1 MIDASREA
9 PRRRSVMS
17 TTVLMAGGTLA
28 SRLLGFV
35 RAALIAVVLGNGTRP
50 AEAFNLANTIPN
62 SLYILLAGG
71 VMNAVLVPQIV
82 RAMDDDADGGEAYT
96 NRIMTAFLAA
106 LGLMTV
112 LVTVAAPW
120 VMTLYTAEGWRAPA
134 MAPYWSN
141 MVALAF
147 LCLPEIF
154 FYGATVLVGQV
165 LNARQVY
172 IPYMWAPIANNVI
185 SIAVFGLYLG
195 LWGSSDGAPFSWSQ
209 VLLLGLGSTVGIAA
223 QFFILLP
230 FLGRAGFR
238 YRPRWD
244 LRGVGLGHT
253 FRLAQWTLYFVLVN
267 QLAIF
272 VVNRLGSTAVL
283 GGTGEGAGITA
294 YQTASLI
301 WIVPHSLITLSLA
314 TQMMTSSSRMAAE
327 GDLTGVAEE
336 SARTMRTAL
345 AVIVPSAVAL
355 FALAFPVSRL
365 MFGNGAGARDADFI
379 GRTLLVMALGL
390 VPYSLHYLVI
400 RSFYALEDT
409 RTPFLVQSTIVA
421 TNIILAIALVIPWHA
436 PGWVAAGLGGAYAL
450 AYVVGLSI
458 AVPLL
463 RRRLPDFRFGPIV
476 RHIARLLVAVTPAGL
491 LAWLIVRFTGGHGQL
506 LLLVSLIVAGAA
518 AVGTFVLL
526 ARRLR
531 IEEVEEMVAALLRR
545 RGPRTPPTIP
555 PRQEEGAVSDTPEIG
570 NGDDP
575 GDADAF
581 GADDEYTRPLGAP
594 VYQSGRLLGG
604 RFRLEEPL
612 DGRRQDLWRATDL
625 SLKRWVVCQ
634 FFPAGDPR
642 SPLLL
647 AAARRAAQV
656 TDARFVRI
664 LDFSEDGEAY
674 VVREFAPGQT
684 LTNLLARGPL
694 SGTESAWLVREI
706 ADAMATVHA
715 QGRYHERLDPDAV
728 MITDTGNVKILGFQI
743 DEALLPGDQRDSRVE
758 GAERTDVFA
767 LGRLLYTCLTGMWP
781 GEMPGLAAAPTRGGM
796 WPSPRRVRTDVPP
809 ALDRICQQVI
819 GGVSPLMDNASG
831 KSGITTA
838 AGVVAALSTVL
849 GVTDASYRLEQR
861 VRTAQGTLSL
871 DATREQPAVPAAP
884 PVPPV
889 AETTPVSANPIDRP
903 LQVVPRQTPGR
914 GWVVVLLVLVALAV
928 VIGLIGVAINAGRT
942 ARPGGAGAPA
952 TTSTT
957 TTGGR
962 SASASA
968 AGGGA
973 WQVDRATA
981 FDPAADGGND
991 EENDRTAPR
1000 AIDGDPAT
1008 AWQTMTYVGD
1018 PRFGKLKPGVGLVLD
1033 LGRPRDVSGVT
1044 AQIAG
1049 TGVALEMRVP
1059 SDTAATS
1066 APMDSQRSWRTV
1078 ANVTEGSGTV
1088 QLTTDHTVTTRYV
1101 MIYLTSL
1108 PSDGNGQFRGG
1119 VYEVQVRP

>member
-1 MIDASREA
+1 MSRS
-9 PRRRSVMS
+9 RSMMS

-28 SRLLGFV
+28 SRVLGFV
-35 RAALIAVVLGNGTRP
+35 RAALIAIVLGNGTRP

-82 RAMDDDADGGEAYT
+82 RAMDEDEDGGEAYT

-106 LGLMTV
+106 LGVMTV

-120 VMTLYTAEGWRAPA
+120 IMTLYTAEGWREPA

-141 MVALAF
+141 MVALAY

-195 LWGSSDGAPFSWSQ
+195 LWGTSHGAPFSWPQ
-209 VLLLGLGSTVGIAA
+209 VLLLGLGSTLGIAA
-223 QFFILLP
+223 QFFILVP
-230 FLGRAGFR
+230 FLTRAGFR

-283 GGTGEGAGITA
+283 TSGEGAGITA

-314 TQMMTSSSRMAAE
+314 TQMMTSSSRLAAE
-327 GDLTGVAEE
+327 GDLKGVATE
-336 SARTMRTAL
+336 SARTMRSAL
-345 AVIVPSAVAL
+345 AVIVPSAIAL
-355 FALAFPVSRL
+355 FALAFPISRL

-421 TNIILAIALVIPWHA
+421 SNIILAIVLVVPWHA

-450 AYVVGLSI
+450 AYVVGLGI

-463 RRRLPDFRFGPIV
+463 RRRLPDFRFAPIARHIV
-476 RHIARLLVAVTPAGL
+476 RLTVATAPGAL
-491 LAWLIVRFTGGHGQL
+491 LAWLLVRLTGGHGQL
-506 LLLVSLIVAGAA
+506 LLLASVAVGAAA
-518 AVGTFVLL
+518 AVGTFVVL
-526 ARRLR
+526 ARRLQ
-531 IEEVEEMVAALLRR
+531 IEEVEEVLAALLRR
-545 RGPRTPPTIP
+545 TGSGTPPTGL
-555 PRQEEGAVSDTPEIG
+555 PRQQEEGAVPE
-570 NGDDP
+570 DP
-575 GDADAF
+575 RTEAGGPGAEDAF
-581 GADDEYTRPLGAP
+581 GRDDEYTRPIGSP
-594 VYQSGRLLGG
+594 GYQAGRLLGG
-604 RFRLEEPL
+604 RFRLEDPL

-647 AAARRAAQV
+647 SAARRAAQV

-664 LDFSEDGEAY
+664 LDFSDDGDEPY
-674 VVREFAPGQT
+674 VVREYAPGQT
-684 LTNLLARGPL
+684 LTRLLAPGPL
-694 SGTESAWLVREI
+694 SGIESAWLVREI

-715 QGRYHERLDPDAV
+715 QGRYHQRLDPDAV
-728 MITDTGNVKILGFQI
+728 MVTDTGNVKILGFQI
-743 DEALLPGDQRDSRVE
+743 DEALLPGEEPGAKVE

-767 LGRLLYTCLTGMWP
+767 LGRLLYTCLTGLWP
-781 GEMPGLAAAPTRGGM
+781 GGTVPGLPSAPTRGGM
-796 WPSPRRVRTDVPP
+796 WPSPRRVRADVPP
-809 ALDRICQQVI
+809 PLDRICEQVI
-819 GGVSPLMDNASG
+819 GGVSPMMDNATG
-831 KSGITTA
+831 RPGITTA

-861 VRTAQGTLSL
+861 VRTAQGTLAL
-871 DATREQPAVPAAP
+871 DTTREQPAVDAGPLPQTAA
-884 PVPPV
+884 VPP
-889 AETTPVSANPIDRP
+889 EPTERP
-903 LQVVPRQTPGR
+903 LRVVPRRTPRR
-914 GWVVVLLVLVALAV
+914 GWVIALLVLVAMAV
-928 VIGLIGVAINAGRT
+928 VVGLIGTAINAGRAGHSGTGPSGATSSGAT
-942 ARPGGAGAPA
+942 ASG
-952 TTSTT
+952 
-957 TTGGR
+957 
-962 SASASA
+962 SA
-968 AGGGA
+968 ATGPWEVTG
-973 WQVDRATA
+973 VAT
-981 FDPAADGGND
+981 FDPSADGGNG
-991 EENDRTAPR
+991 EENARTAPY
-1000 AIDGDPAT
+1000 AYDGDPT
-1008 AWQTMTYVGD
+1008 TMWQTMSYVGD
-1018 PRFGKLKPGVGLVLD
+1018 ARFGKLKPGVGLVLD
-1033 LGRPRDVSGVT
+1033 LGRPRDVRTVT
-1044 AQIAG
+1044 VQLNG
-1049 TGVALEMRVP
+1049 TGTDLEVRVP
-1059 SDTAATS
+1059 KNTAATS
-1066 APMDSQRSWRTV
+1066 APMDSQKSWRTV
-1078 ANVTEGSGTV
+1078 ASATGASGTV
-1088 QLTTDHTVTTRYV
+1088 DLTADSAVTTRYV
-1101 MIYLTSL
+1101 LVYLTSL
-1108 PSDGNGQFRGG
+1108 PSDGNGQYRGG
-1119 VYEVQVRP
+1119 IYEVQVRP

>member
-1 MIDASREA
+1 MTDA

-28 SRLLGFV
+28 SRVLGFV

-82 RAMDDDADGGEAYT
+82 RAMDEDADGGEAYT

-120 VMTLYTAEGWRAPA
+120 IMTLYTAEGWREPA

-141 MVALAF
+141 MVALAY

-172 IPYMWAPIANNVI
+172 IPYMWAPIANNVL
-185 SIAVFGLYLG
+185 SIVVFGLYLG
-195 LWGSSDGAPFSWSQ
+195 VWGSSHGAPFSWPQ
-209 VLLLGLGSTVGIAA
+209 VLLLGLGSTLGIAA

-230 FLGRAGFR
+230 FLRRAGFR

-244 LRGVGLGHT
+244 LRGAGLGHT

-283 GGTGEGAGITA
+283 GGSGEGAGITA

-314 TQMMTSSSRMAAE
+314 TQMVTSSSRLAAE
-327 GDLTGVAEE
+327 GDLKGVAEE
-336 SARTMRTAL
+336 SARTMRMAL

-355 FALAFPVSRL
+355 FALAFPISQL

-400 RSFYALEDT
+400 RSFYSLEDT

-421 TNIILAIALVIPWHA
+421 TNIILAIVLVVPWHA

-463 RRRLPDFRFGPIV
+463 RRRLPDFRVAPVARHIV
-476 RHIARLLVAVTPAGL
+476 RLTVATAPAGL
-491 LAWLIVRFTGGHGQL
+491 VAWLIVRFTGGHGQL
-506 LLLVSLIVAGAA
+506 LLLLSVAVAGVAGS
-518 AVGTFVLL
+518 GTFVLL

-531 IEEVEEMVAALLRR
+531 IEEVEEVLAALLRR
-545 RGPRTPPTIP
+545 RGSGTPPTIP
-555 PRQEEGAVSDTPEIG
+555 PRQQEEGAVPQTPG
-570 NGDDP
+570 TDDEP
-575 GDADAF
+575 GDVEAF
-581 GADDEYTRPLGAP
+581 GADDEYTRPIAAP
-594 VYQSGRLLGG
+594 AYQAGRLLGG
-604 RFRLEEPL
+604 RFRLEDPL

-664 LDFSEDGEAY
+664 LDFSEDGTEPY
-674 VVREFAPGQT
+674 VVREYAPGQT
-684 LTNLLARGPL
+684 LTKLLAHGPL

-715 QGRYHERLDPDAV
+715 QGRYHQRLDPDAV
-728 MITDTGNVKILGFQI
+728 MVTDTGNVKILGFQI
-743 DEALLPGDQRDSRVE
+743 DEALLPGDERDSKVE

-781 GEMPGLAAAPTRGGM
+781 GGTLPGLPPAPTRGGM
-796 WPSPRRVRTDVPP
+796 WPSARRVRTDVPP

-819 GGVSPLMDNASG
+819 GGVSPMMENAAG
-831 KSGITTA
+831 KPGITTA

-871 DATREQPAVPAAP
+871 DATREQPAVPAEPTIAVA
-884 PVPPV
+884 VPP
-889 AETTPVSANPIDRP
+889 EPSARP
-903 LQVVPRQTPGR
+903 LPVVPRQTPGR
-914 GWVVVLLVLVALAV
+914 GWVIGLLVLVALAIV
-928 VIGLIGVAINAGRT
+928 VGLIGVAVNAGRSG
-942 ARPGGAGAPA
+942 RPGGAPGTTPTGSSSTASPSTDAGPWQIVGVA
-952 TTSTT
+952 T
-957 TTGGR
+957 
-962 SASASA
+962 
-968 AGGGA
+968 
-973 WQVDRATA
+973 
-981 FDPAADGGND
+981 FDPAADGGNN
-991 EENDRTAPR
+991 EENDRTAPF
-1000 AIDGDPAT
+1000 ADDGDPT
-1008 AWQTMTYVGD
+1008 TMWQTMSYVGD
-1018 PRFGKLKPGVGLVLD
+1018 ARFGKLKPGAGLVLD
-1033 LGRPRDVSGVT
+1033 LGRPRDVGGLT
-1044 AQIAG
+1044 LQLYG
-1049 TGVALEMRVP
+1049 TGSAVEMRVP
-1059 SDTAATS
+1059 KNTATTS
-1066 APMDSQRSWRTV
+1066 APMDTEKSWRAV
-1078 ANVTEGSGTV
+1078 ASATGARGTV
-1088 QLTTDHTVTTRYV
+1088 QLTTDHPVTTRYV

-1108 PSDGNGQFRGG
+1108 PSDGSGQFRGG
-1119 VYEVQVRP
+1119 IYEVQVRP